1 MVLIDEDPN
10 ARFEKAMFNLL
21 RSFNFIDLNLG
32 LSIPLLAE
40 PRSPRDTYKRL
51 SNMSFD
57 QRMKWFKKLLTDG
70 ERHLS
75 AEARGQFEN
84 WLVRADEVRELR
96 NVYVHAIWRF
106 NPRGR
111 GKPVSISSPV
121 WMEEKLGNALN
132 QEMSLVQIEAKATL
146 VEGVLKEF
154 MKIRKTYNV

>member
-32 LSIPLLAE
+32 LSISLLAE

-111 GKPVSISSPV
+111 GKPVR
-121 WMEEKLGNALN
+121 ETLN
-132 QEMSLVQIEAKATL
+132 KAVT
-146 VEGVLKEF
+146 
-154 MKIRKTYNV
+154 